1 MHLKKEHLKY
11 FLGYFRIT
19 FFGSAPQEARIV
31 DKMKIKTNFFM
42 VLFRF

>member
-19 FFGSAPQEARIV
+19 FFGSLN
-31 DKMKIKTNFFM
+31 KIYFQLNSIIYLKS
-42 VLFRF
+42 